1 MPKTGPVWTKKG
13 LLIGWPLGVAAAVS
27 CSLAPGAALP
37 KDAPVEADAAAA
49 ATLGILAPPAPKREA
64 MLGPPAKL

>member
-13 LLIGWPLGVAAAVS
+13 LPIGWPLGAAAVS

-37 KDAPVEADAAAA
+37 KDAAVELDAA
-49 ATLGILAPPAPKREA
+49 ATLGILAPPAPKREE
-64 MLGPPAKL
+64 MLGPPARL